1 MYALATGTLLV
12 VLFGA
17 LAWQVF
23 SRMRAPSAANPHEL
37 PSVSVDRYRPMLRL
51 LGDEDLEFVSAN
63 GSLHRTL
70 RARRR
75 QLFRSYLRCLARDYS
90 LLLAGVRAVIVQS
103 GVDRPDLVRA
113 LAKNRVLF
121 AITLYKVEF
130 RLALHAVG
138 VGKVDISGL
147 VDTLEALR
155 AQVSVL
161 SAVPSA
167 AQA

>member
-1 MYALATGTLLV
+1 MYALAAAV
-12 VLFGA
+12 IFAIVLGS
-17 LAWQVF
+17 LGWQVL
-23 SRMRAPSAANPHEL
+23 SRMRIPSAASPHAL
-37 PSVSVDRYRPMLRL
+37 PSISADRYRPMLRL
-51 LGDEDLEFVSAN
+51 LADEDLDFVSAN
-63 GSLHRTL
+63 GTLQRNL

-90 LLLAGVRAVIVQS
+90 LLLAAVRAVIVQA
-103 GVDRPDLVRA
+103 GIDRPDLVRA
-113 LAKNRVLF
+113 LAKNRILF
-121 AITLYKVEF
+121 TITMFKVEF

-155 AQVSVL
+155 AQVSIL

-167 AQA
+167 A